1 MAHYCSI
8 LPPHL
13 LKHIIDSPLTSPPTL
28 IAAQKTYDHV
38 CRVQDN
44 RVAKD
49 YAQYHVR
56 HGFAAEAKAT
66 THQVYR
72 KIYTSAKTNDLEKIL
87 LFEEGAPL
95 PVVNKDHDARNVYDF
110 FGKTYQFYNEVYKAE
125 HTSHSLFIFDDA
137 PGPPGFDNAF
147 FDGKEMAF
155 GDGDGDVFG
164 TFTKN
169 VDVIGHELTHGVTQW
184 TADLVYEYQS
194 GALNESM
201 SDVFGSMIKQ
211 YFPKTLAEDADWLIG
226 EGIFLP
232 SVKNARALRSMRAPG
247 TAYNNPKIGKD
258 PQPATMDDYQ
268 DLPLSRDR
276 GGVHINSGIPNYA
289 FYLASTSLG
298 GYSWDKAGRVWYAAL
313 TDRSLKSVDSG
324 AAFKAFANLTIKH
337 AGILFDEDT
346 QATVRQAWIDVKVLD
361 GRDEL

>member
-56 HGFAAEAKAT
+56 HGFAAGIIPPHIFQSVLDSDETSSEEKGRAKHHLAQIDKYHAARADHAAEAKAT

-125 HTSHSLFIFDDA
+125 HTSHSCASSLISWTDTKCYHQIFDRNSIDDNGLPLIGSVHFDDA

-147 FDGKEMAF
+147 FDGKVIRFPTPWNAQSIVLKRF
-155 GDGDGDVFG
+155 G
-164 TFTKN
+164 
-169 VDVIGHELTHGVTQW
+169 
-184 TADLVYEYQS
+184 A
-194 GALNESM
+194 
-201 SDVFGSMIKQ
+201 
-211 YFPKTLAEDADWLIG
+211 
-226 EGIFLP
+226 
-232 SVKNARALRSMRAPG
+232 
-247 TAYNNPKIGKD
+247 
-258 PQPATMDDYQ
+258 
-268 DLPLSRDR
+268 
-276 GGVHINSGIPNYA
+276 
-289 FYLASTSLG
+289 
-298 GYSWDKAGRVWYAAL
+298 
-313 TDRSLKSVDSG
+313 
-324 AAFKAFANLTIKH
+324 
-337 AGILFDEDT
+337 
-346 QATVRQAWIDVKVLD
+346 
-361 GRDEL
+361 